1 MDKKEYIVN
10 QLRRTFNKKY
20 ENYCITRIYH
30 LLNRLDVKIVT
41 QQLFKRDNS
50 KIALA
55 DLYFPQINL
64 IVEIDEG
71 HHLTNKEEDKKRTE
85 EIIKNK
91 IQAFEEV
98 IYYNLEI
105 ERIDVTKDIDCINN
119 RVEEVIE
126 LVKERINKLG
136 SKFESWNENYRLPQY
151 YIDIGYIDSEDDV
164 KFRTIQEVSELFNKG
179 YKGTQKAWFSDK
191 KDSNIRIWCP
201 KVKVNGV
208 DYKVPYSNEFN
219 EDGTVIYEN
228 SLENNEEFI
237 YDMLEGKEKDL
248 TIRYVFTYYK
258 DSSGMNMYR
267 FKGIYEVDKEA
278 TVKEQKRVWRKVGN
292 KVELK
297 EYFVK

>member
-30 LLNRLDVKIVT
+30 LLNRLDIKIVT
-41 QQLFKRDNS
+41 QQLFKRDNG

-71 HHLTNKEEDKKRTE
+71 HHLTNKEEDRRRTE

-91 IQAFEEV
+91 VQAFEEV
-98 IYYNLEI
+98 IYYDLEI
-105 ERIDVTKDIDCINN
+105 ERIDVTKDIDYINN
-119 RVEEVIE
+119 RVGEVIE
-126 LVKERINKLG
+126 LVRERINKMG
-136 SKFESWNENYRLPQY
+136 SKFEPWNENYRLPQY
-151 YIDIGYIDSEDDV
+151 YIDIGYIDAEDDV

-191 KDSNIRIWCP
+191 SDSNIRIWCP

-219 EDGTVIYEN
+219 EDTTVIYES
-228 SLENNEEFI
+228 SLENNKEFMYNI
-237 YDMLEGKEKDL
+237 LEGKEKDL

-267 FKGIYEVDKEA
+267 FKGIFEVDKDD
-278 TVKEQKRVWRKVGN
+278 TVKEKKRDWRKVGN
-292 KVELK
+292 RVELK
-297 EYFVK
+297 QYFEE